1 MSAPPFLPSEICALR
16 VGANSSP
23 CERRDSAALLAD
35 KVCALA
41 KWMMND
47 DGTVNPGYA
56 EWVGT
61 GGGGTSGGTTLAA
74 PTGVSATSDR
84 SSDVQISWN
93 SVAAAT
99 SYSIFR
105 GTSSGSLSLLV
116 SGRSA
121 SPYQDTTAE
130 VDVVYFYAVM
140 ASNALLNSVQS
151 SPVTG
156 KKVAAGVG
164 VLPGELYSDLAA
176 REITTP
182 AGAVSMVAEL
192 WGPGG
197 PGGKNNTQIFT
208 YPNRPAYGGGGASG
222 GYIKITGIPVVGGTT
237 KFVLLPGASGGDT
250 ILYRD
255 SLGSASRVKANG
267 GGQGGNASFT
277 SPGIG
282 GVKAP
287 SAGVN
292 SLPVGV
298 TDTLTLGEDGGDGS
312 IDGGAGGG
320 VGGAAVEG
328 GQGAGG
334 TGGQGTTNP
343 PGENGMI
350 RLTFA

>member
-16 VGANSSP
+16 VGANSSA
-23 CERRDSAALLAD
+23 CERRDAAALIAD
-35 KVCALA
+35 KFCALA
-41 KWMMND
+41 NWMMNS
-47 DGTVNPGYA
+47 DGTPADGYL
-56 EWVGT
+56 EWIGA

-74 PTGVSATSDR
+74 PTGVSATTDR
-84 SSDVQISWN
+84 TTDVQISWN

-121 SPYQDTTAE
+121 SPYQDTTAA

-164 VLPGELYSDLAA
+164 VLPGELYSNSTP
-176 REITTP
+176 REITAP

-192 WGPGG
+192 WGSGG
-197 PGGKNNTQIFT
+197 RGGRNTTEIFT

-237 KFVLLPGASGGDT
+237 KFVLLPGANGGHT

-255 SLGSASRVKANG
+255 TLGSADRAQANG
-267 GGQGGNASFT
+267 GPQGGDASFT
-277 SPGIG
+277 SPGEG
-282 GVKAP
+282 GRKAP
-287 SAGVN
+287 TAGIN
-292 SLPVGV
+292 SLPAGT
-298 TDTLTLGEDGGDGS
+298 TDTLTLGEDGGAGS

-334 TGGQGTTNP
+334 TGGQGTTNN